1 MTNEIQNQN
10 EVEETNEEAK
20 EESNEDILDKKIATL
35 NDLTARNEKALQD
48 MKVERAISGSSDAG
62 QEAEKPKEETPEEY
76 AKRVMAGDL
85 N

>member
-1 MTNEIQNQN
+1 M
-10 EVEETNEEAK
+10 VEETNTVETPTEEEVK
-20 EESNEDILDKKIATL
+20 ESNEDILDKKIAAL
-35 NDLTARNEKALQD
+35 NDLTERNEKALQD

-76 AKRVMAGDL
+76 KDRVMKGDL

>member
-1 MTNEIQNQN
+1 M
-10 EVEETNEEAK
+10 VEETNTVETPTEEEVK
-20 EESNEDILDKKIATL
+20 ESNEDVLDRKIAAL
-35 NDLTARNEKALQD
+35 NDLTERNEKALQD

-76 AKRVMAGDL
+76 KDRVMKGDL